1 MGDKVRNVG
10 DISENFLGVAPRAND
25 NASAIFTR
33 HRRARVAGLFALRR
47 LTAAHPSASAL
58 PSLRDCF
65 AGATIPN
72 ANRPMSNFF

>member
-25 NASAIFTR
+25 NASTIFTR

-47 LTAAHPSASAL
+47 LTAAHPFGTASQVL
-58 PSLRDCF
+58 QSLTR
-65 AGATIPN
+65 GVKMEILV
-72 ANRPMSNFF
+72 FFDF